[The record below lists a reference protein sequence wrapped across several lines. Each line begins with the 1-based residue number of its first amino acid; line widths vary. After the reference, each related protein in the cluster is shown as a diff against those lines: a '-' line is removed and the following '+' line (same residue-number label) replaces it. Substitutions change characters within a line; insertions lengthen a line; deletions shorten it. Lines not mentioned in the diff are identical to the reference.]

1 MIAVDLGQSGCRIS
15 IEGKVI
21 STSRGKHAGEPVI
34 EALEANFKELTDKSE
49 LVSLSLTGLFG
60 QVGDTK
66 PYLDLCTKY
75 FGAKEVA
82 VIDDGLAGL
91 AGALAGKPGV
101 ALTLGGG
108 VVAVGGN
115 GDRLSHSDGLG
126 SHFGDEGGGFWLGSR
141 GLTRALA
148 ARDGRDNCIELI
160 SVFKDELNSFDN
172 LESKNGTAASTLAI
186 SCAKKVLETESSELE
201 SIRQEGAKRLADTVI
216 SAWKKVG
223 AIDSQ
228 FSLTI
233 SGGLSRNKSYR
244 SLIHAKILEAGAK
257 VKLMEAAG
265 DNLDGAIWIANNN
278 KHDIKPMLKW
288 ARLEQF

>member
-1 MIAVDLGQSGCRIS
+1 MIAVDLGQSGCRLS

-21 STSRGKHAGEPVI
+21 STTRGKHAGEPVI
-34 EALEANFKELTDKSE
+34 EALEANFKELNEKSE
-49 LVSLSLTGLFG
+49 IVSLSLTGLFG

-66 PYLDLCTKY
+66 PYLDLCNKY

-82 VIDDGLAGL
+82 VIDDGLASL

-115 GDRLSHSDGLG
+115 GDQLSHSDGLG

-148 ARDGRDNCIELI
+148 ARDGRDNCTDLI
-160 SVFKDELNSFDN
+160 NIFKDELIAFDN
-172 LESKNGTAASTLAI
+172 LESKNGAAASTLAI
-186 SCAKKVLETESSELE
+186 SCAKKVLETQNPELE
-201 SIRQEGAKRLADTVI
+201 LIRQEGANRLAHTVI

-223 AIDSQ
+223 SINDS
-228 FSLTI
+228 FALTI
-233 SGGLSRNKSYR
+233 SGGLAKNENYR
-244 SLIHAKILEAGAK
+244 SLIHSNIIKIGAK
-257 VKLMEAAG
+257 AELINAAG
-265 DNLDGAIWIANNN
+265 DNLDGAIWIANNH
-278 KHDIKPMLKW
+278 KHDIKPMLGW
-288 ARLEQF
+288 ARA

>member
-1 MIAVDLGQSGCRIS
+1 MIAVDLGQSGCRLS

-21 STSRGKHAGEPVI
+21 STSRGKQSGEPVI
-34 EALEANFKELTDKSE
+34 DALIENFKELNAKSE

-66 PYLDLCTKY
+66 PYLDLCAKY

-82 VIDDGLAGL
+82 VIDDGLASL

-115 GDRLSHSDGLG
+115 GDQLSHSDGLG

-148 ARDGRDNCIELI
+148 ARDGRDQCTDLI
-160 SVFKDELNSFDN
+160 GVFKDELIAFDK
-172 LESKNGTAASTLAI
+172 LDLKNGTAASTLAI
-186 SCAKKVLETESSELE
+186 NCAKKVLETESHELE
-201 SIRQEGAKRLADTVI
+201 LVRQEGAARLAQTVI

-223 AIDSQ
+223 ASDSE
-228 FSLTI
+228 FALTI
-233 SGGLSRNKSYR
+233 SGGLSRNENYR
-244 SLIHAKILEAGAK
+244 SLIYKKILEAGSFAK
-257 VKLMEAAG
+257 LIEAAG
-265 DNLDGAIWIANNN
+265 DNLDGAIWIASNY

-288 ARLEQF
+288 ARFE